1 MSIRWK
7 SLLALAAVIVGV
19 NLLLYFSA
27 RLIILD
33 SYLELE
39 QVKALQ
45 DMQRV
50 RSVLQDD
57 LSHLGLMTHNIA
69 HSEQAYKFLTGEE
82 EGAFLDRFAAPNHLH
97 VDTHLIAFVDR
108 KGRLHHGHY
117 MEPGEREDGVLPA
130 NIEQRLREMPFLWR
144 HNSHAERFEGV
155 LLFPGGAMLVSSS
168 PISVPDRPTE
178 VAGALIMGSYLET
191 GHVNLLGEISHLSL
205 QGLPA
210 DSTAG
215 LAGESG
221 ALLPLV
227 GSPISL
233 EIADEDRLLGRI
245 HLSDVFGRPVK
256 ILQAEIPRDIYRQGL
271 ATIRYFTRWSLVLSI
286 AFGVL
291 VYVVQG
297 RLALMRQ
304 RREESEN
311 LLRFLVEQ
319 APDAFFL
326 FDLQRGFVDVNRSAC
341 ESLQYSREEFMG
353 CGWSI
358 LGPEVA
364 ALDKPWRQLAPGEGM
379 VTRSRLKR
387 RDDTLLPVEVSVSRF
402 EVHGRRLLLALAR
415 DIRERL
421 KNEQSLRESEQRY
434 RKLSHEFSVL
444 LDAIADSIVLFSPAM
459 KVVWGN
465 RAASQLV
472 GMAEDSL
479 LGRPCTEVLQH
490 RMGQLCKECPVRTT
504 FQTGEMSE
512 RIEHDFQ
519 GGVWEVRTF
528 PLSDQEGSVSGVI
541 RLAADITEKTRLRE
555 ENLRAG
561 RLAALGELS
570 AGVAHEI
577 NNPNGLILMS
587 LPTLRDVFAD
597 VRTILDAYHVQQGD
611 FDLAGVSYRTMREE
625 IPLLL
630 EEMTDGARR
639 VKRIVEDLKNFVR
652 REKADEEERFDLN
665 DAVQRALRLVAY
677 PLEKCTDAVNVELAK
692 APLMV
697 CGISARIEQ
706 VLVNLILNSCQAST
720 GPSRRLWVRTR
731 IDAENHVVAAE
742 VEDEGQ
748 GISSEDLPRITD
760 PFFTTRRREG
770 GTGLG
775 LSVSSRIV
783 REHQGN
789 LKFSSRPGQG
799 TRVVLT
805 LPLADEEVDFDG

>member
-7 SLLALAAVIVGV
+7 SLLALAAVIVGI
-19 NLLLYFSA
+19 NLLLYFNA

-39 QVKALQ
+39 QDNALQ

-82 EGAFLDRFAAPNHLH
+82 KGVFLDRFAAPNHLH
-97 VDTHLIAFVDR
+97 VDTHLIAFVDLE
-108 KGRLHHGHY
+108 GRLHHGHY
-117 MEPGEREDGVLPA
+117 MGPGEREGGMLPA
-130 NIEQRLREMPFLWR
+130 NIEQRLTEMPFLWR
-144 HNSHAERFEGV
+144 HKSHVERFEGV

-168 PISVPDRPTE
+168 PIPVPDRPTE
-178 VAGALIMGSYLET
+178 VVGALIMGSYLET

-215 LAGESG
+215 HARESG
-221 ALLPLV
+221 ALLPLA

-271 ATIRYFTRWSLVLSI
+271 ATIRYFMRWSLVLSI

-297 RLALMRQ
+297 RFALMRQ

-353 CGWSI
+353 RGWSI
-358 LGPEVA
+358 LGPEIA
-364 ALDKPWRQLAPGEGM
+364 ALDRPWRQLAPGEGM

-402 EVHGRRLLLALAR
+402 EAHGRRLLLALAR

-421 KNEQSLRESEQRY
+421 QNEQSLRESEQRY

-444 LDAIADSIVLFSPAM
+444 LDAIADSIVLFSPTM

-465 RAASQLV
+465 RAASRLV

-479 LGRPCTEVLQH
+479 LGHPCAEVLQH
-490 RMGQLCKECPVRTT
+490 RTGELCRECPVRKT
-504 FQTGEMSE
+504 FQTGEMRE
-512 RIEHDFQ
+512 RIEHDSQ
-519 GGVWEVRTF
+519 GRVWEVRTF
-528 PLSDQEGSVSGVI
+528 PLTDHGGGVTGVI

-587 LPTLRDVFAD
+587 LPTLREAFAD
-597 VRTILDAYHVQQGD
+597 ARTLLDACQAEKGD
-611 FDLAGVSYRTMREE
+611 FDLAGVSYATMREE

-639 VKRIVEDLKNFVR
+639 VKRIVEDLKNFTRCEEV
-652 REKADEEERFDLN
+652 DEDELFDLN
-665 DAVQRALRLVAY
+665 DAVQRALRLVAN
-677 PLEKCTDAVNVELAK
+677 PLEKCSDTATVELTA
-692 APLMV
+692 APLV
-697 CGISARIEQ
+697 VRGISARIEQ
-706 VLVNLILNSCQAST
+706 VLVNLILNACQALNGSR
-720 GPSRRLWVRTR
+720 RRLWVRTR
-731 IDAENHVVAAE
+731 FDAEKNRALAE
-742 VEDEGQ
+742 VEDEGH
-748 GISSEDLPRITD
+748 GISPEDLPRITD

-783 REHQGN
+783 REHQGK
-789 LKFSSRPGQG
+789 LEFSSRPGQG

-805 LPLADEEVDFDG
+805 LPLADEEVDIDS